1 MIASFSFNSKAK
13 LERIEILVIC
23 HHNQPDFNTN
33 RLKYFIKLKTLYIG
47 ASLIQKFQNKLP
59 KLDHLEVSLF
69 CSNEFKNLKKC
80 RTILTFQFINI
91 TQTQLR
97 SIKSDF
103 FSDLSSIQLI
113 DLRRNHLHSIERFL
127 FHSNEHVKIFLYKNL
142 WNCTRNLKWIATND
156 ARFEI
161 VDRPMLNCSDLKYRG
176 RPMMT
181 VMTVKLAL
189 YKTCRED
196 YPDLKNCSC
205 HMSYL
210 RLDEETNEY
219 QPMFSVNCSANGFL
233 NFPRKLPENTTT
245 LFITHNKISSLN
257 MLCTRNSTY
266 NNVHDIY
273 LDYNE
278 INDASVLD
286 NCEWFSNFRVLSLK
300 GNLLERIPNYAFR
313 NSFEK
318 SQHAMKLYLS
328 ENPWLCNCRLQP
340 RLLKLC
346 QKYEL
351 ITDQKQIRCLSDKNE
366 PDIYGRLLMEL
377 TKNDVC
383 KDDRFPLNPYEIMSI
398 VFLVLIFLLF
408 INLLYDYYLYKNYG
422 KLPWIVLNTSF
433 F

>member
-1 MIASFSFNSKAK
+1 M
-13 LERIEILVIC
+13 
-23 HHNQPDFNTN
+23 
-33 RLKYFIKLKTLYIG
+33 
-47 ASLIQKFQNKLP
+47 
-59 KLDHLEVSLF
+59 
-69 CSNEFKNLKKC
+69 
-80 RTILTFQFINI
+80 
-91 TQTQLR
+91 R

-113 DLRRNHLHSIERFL
+113 DMRRNHLHSIERFV
-127 FHSNEHVKIFLYKNL
+127 FHSSEHVKIFLYKNI
-142 WNCTRNLKWIATND
+142 WNCSRNMKWIAIND

-161 VDRPMLNCSDLKYRG
+161 ADRPLLNCSDLKYRG

-181 VMTVKLAL
+181 VMTHKLAL

-205 HMSYL
+205 HMSFL

-233 NFPRKLPENTTT
+233 NFPRRLPENTTT

-266 NNVHDIY
+266 NHVHDIY

-328 ENPWLCNCRLQP
+328 ENPWLCSCRLQP

-383 KDDRFPLNPYEIMSI
+383 KDDGFPLNIYEIMSI
-398 VFLVLIFLLF
+398 VFSALIFLLF
-408 INLLYDYYLYKNYG
+408 VNLLYDYYLYKNYG
-422 KLPWIVLNTSF
+422 KLPWIVLNSSF